1 MKRYL
6 IILFCFLGSASIA
19 QQSAI
24 DSLLRVAGKSTG
36 TNQVDLLNAVAY
48 KYLGYQPLKG
58 QQFALQALD
67 KSRQL
72 GYTAGEA
79 TALIN
84 LGDFEFRQSNYAS
97 AIEYG
102 TEAVKKGSQTN
113 DSTIVSD
120 AYRLMGNVYTFGL
133 RQYDDAIE
141 YQKKALAIL
150 RKQND
155 LRKLAALYGSITWV
169 YSVTKRNLPEAIEMA
184 REGVRIGQQLQDHQM
199 ISYNFNSLGLIAFRD
214 NKLDSAIYFLN
225 RSNDEAVHAND
236 IAVMTVNNTTLAH
249 IALMR
254 NKVEDAILL
263 FDQTLS
269 DSRAIQLREIQ
280 KDCYEGLSQA
290 WRTKGDYKKA
300 YEYQTRF
307 IQLRDSLLN
316 WETTQKTLTLKAT
329 FEQERKEARIVQ
341 LQKEKEKADR
351 DRMLTLVVS
360 GIIMLLMLV
369 VGILIFRNAQQRKKA
384 NRQLQEKNEEIE
396 TQNEELTQSREELAR
411 KGELVAEQ
419 NKALVQAN
427 DTKDKLF
434 SIISHDLR
442 GPIAS
447 LKSLLGLVA
456 KGAVTPDEF
465 LTMAPKL
472 NQNVGSIHETL
483 ENLLQWSYAQMSGL
497 KYTPIAFD
505 VKPMLQNKCELFA
518 EAAKAKHITLVNNAD
533 AAHRTFADE
542 NQIRLILRNL
552 LNNAIKFTPDGGQI
566 TIETKATNGQIEIAI
581 SDTGIGIPPDRL
593 ADLFKPNARMS
604 TVNTHGEKGTG
615 LGLALSYEMAQR
627 NNGSLWAKSDV
638 GRGSIFVLSLPMAQN

>member
-24 DSLLRVAGKSTG
+24 DSLLRLAAKSTG
-36 TNQVDLLNAVAY
+36 TDQVDLLNAVAY
-48 KYLGYQPLKG
+48 KYLAYQPLKG
-58 QQFALQALD
+58 HQFALQALD

-84 LGDFEFRQSNYAS
+84 PGDFGFRQSNYAS

-113 DSTIVSD
+113 DSTIVFD

-169 YSVTKRNLPEAIEMA
+169 YSVTKRNLPEAIKMA

-199 ISYNFNSLGLIAFRD
+199 ISYNLNSLGLIAFRN
-214 NKLDSAIYFLN
+214 NKLDSATYFLN

-280 KDCYEGLSQA
+280 KDCYEGL
-290 WRTKGDYKKA
+290 
-300 YEYQTRF
+300 
-307 IQLRDSLLN
+307 
-316 WETTQKTLTLKAT
+316 
-329 FEQERKEARIVQ
+329 
-341 LQKEKEKADR
+341 
-351 DRMLTLVVS
+351 
-360 GIIMLLMLV
+360 
-369 VGILIFRNAQQRKKA
+369 
-384 NRQLQEKNEEIE
+384 
-396 TQNEELTQSREELAR
+396 
-411 KGELVAEQ
+411 
-419 NKALVQAN
+419 
-427 DTKDKLF
+427 
-434 SIISHDLR
+434 
-442 GPIAS
+442 
-447 LKSLLGLVA
+447 
-456 KGAVTPDEF
+456 
-465 LTMAPKL
+465 
-472 NQNVGSIHETL
+472 
-483 ENLLQWSYAQMSGL
+483 
-497 KYTPIAFD
+497 
-505 VKPMLQNKCELFA
+505 
-518 EAAKAKHITLVNNAD
+518 
-533 AAHRTFADE
+533 
-542 NQIRLILRNL
+542 
-552 LNNAIKFTPDGGQI
+552 
-566 TIETKATNGQIEIAI
+566 
-581 SDTGIGIPPDRL
+581 
-593 ADLFKPNARMS
+593 
-604 TVNTHGEKGTG
+604 
-615 LGLALSYEMAQR
+615 
-627 NNGSLWAKSDV
+627 
-638 GRGSIFVLSLPMAQN
+638 